1 MPIER
6 QVEISHSQ
14 YHVDQYEGSD
24 SLRTLNVDTESAQ
37 HGLMDKIF

>member
-1 MPIER
+1 MVLKIEKTITKLYLHRVPIER

-24 SLRTLNVDTESAQ
+24 S
-37 HGLMDKIF
+37 